1 MKIKGDFSRWQVEK
15 VVELPDSTFE
25 KFLAAPLLGQPFIT
39 ENIDLMYERNGLK
52 HCVLVLGEGRPDGK
66 LVGAGKLGGYKY
78 TEYLAEARDIV
89 SSGLERAADYIVRQ
103 GTNNTRS
110 GRWAV
115 HIDELEKQLG
125 LTVREGN
132 GLDTMLLDV
141 LAQRAEVSEVRLT
154 GDCIA
159 AAYHPRFCKH
169 LRQEESSAQ
178 FSPERTAELFNNIM
192 TAVLQRH
199 GGNELYA
206 MLHDDFGM
214 TLQEI
219 RDQGYLSDSE
229 LNKLGAL
236 PRQAL
241 EDVMRVRDILQ
252 VDTPRD
258 TYLTC
263 GPEHGHISLE
273 CLNELTEAGREQYA
287 ALLDAEVTDMRTVDM
302 GLELTLGGLKPEE
315 LERFA
320 EDYASHEWAE
330 DHMTMYM

>member
-25 KFLAAPLLGQPFIT
+25 EFLAAPLLDQPFIT

-66 LVGAGKLGGYKY
+66 LVGAGKPGGYKY
-78 TEYLAEARDIV
+78 TEDLAEARDIV
-89 SSGLERAADYIVRQ
+89 NAGLERAADYIVRR

-110 GRWAV
+110 GSWAV

-132 GLDTMLLDV
+132 GLDTMLLDT
-141 LAQRAEVSEVRLT
+141 LAQRAEVSEARLT

-159 AAYHPRFCKH
+159 AAYHPRFCKY

-178 FSPERTAELFNNIM
+178 LFPE
-192 TAVLQRH
+192 
-199 GGNELYA
+199 
-206 MLHDDFGM
+206 
-214 TLQEI
+214 
-219 RDQGYLSDSE
+219 
-229 LNKLGAL
+229 LG
-236 PRQAL
+236 
-241 EDVMRVRDILQ
+241 DVMRVRDILN

-258 TYLTC
+258 TFLTC
-263 GPEHGHISLE
+263 GPEHGKVSLE
-273 CLNELTEAGREQYA
+273 CLTHLTELGREMYA
-287 ALLDAEVTDMRTVDM
+287 AILDAEVTDIRDTNEV
-302 GLELTLGGLKPEE
+302 LELTLGGLKPEE
-315 LERFA
+315 LEQFA
-320 EDYASHEWAE
+320 KDYASHEWAE